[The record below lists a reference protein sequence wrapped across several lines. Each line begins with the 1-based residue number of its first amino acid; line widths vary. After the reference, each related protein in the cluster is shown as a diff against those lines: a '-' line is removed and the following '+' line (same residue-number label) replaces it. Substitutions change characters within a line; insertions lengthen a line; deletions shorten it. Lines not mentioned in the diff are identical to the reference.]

1 MRTSYAVLWQEV
13 VDTSCSGRLELG
25 RDRLRLEGMRRPGG
39 GPKATELLY
48 EEITCVRIGRTA
60 GERLDGRS
68 SVVVETERGRAL
80 LMTSTTGLGMNRE
93 IEERLGTLV
102 AAKPA
107 T

>member
-68 SVVVETERGRAL
+68 SVVVETERGPEACA
-80 LMTSTTGLGMNRE
+80 E
-93 IEERLGTLV
+93 
-102 AAKPA
+102 AASKPPA
-107 T
+107 RKAAAGNGR